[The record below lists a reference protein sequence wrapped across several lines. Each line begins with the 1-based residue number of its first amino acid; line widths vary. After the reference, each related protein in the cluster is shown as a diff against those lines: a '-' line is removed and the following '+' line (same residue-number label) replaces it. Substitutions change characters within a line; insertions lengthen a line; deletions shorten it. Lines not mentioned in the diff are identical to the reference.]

1 MKTKFTL
8 FAVFLAFACAN
19 AQDKETFPTM
29 QVQMEQEIPLYNL
42 FYLSK
47 HIGTPNLGEKEKE
60 KVFAQ
65 LFNLIGSDQLSVLS
79 VSTGANFAKLRE
91 YLALTV
97 SSSRTKVEFI
107 TYLKSKRWSEF
118 KSHFPDKKKGET
130 LYKNIEELSGQI
142 SDLDNKRKM
151 KIGSL
156 AEIEKR
162 IVKIKDTTTI
172 ENNQIINDTIALHK
186 YAKTDRDSLQTIEI
200 KISEKLKALDRQ
212 IEQYAVDYFTR
223 NPNKMVTSLNNIQYV
238 AKHYSESPV
247 GTKLYISNNYVQSLQ
262 SQGISRFQ
270 IPSQAQ
276 MIDAM
281 ALFLANRAKQEAAIW
296 FMDQIRLKMKNQLV
310 IDAFPETIKLV
321 DDLEDYKVPN
331 FGNEW
336 RYAISTDFV
345 KMPQNIAEGNWA
357 KAAVST
363 DEQLETIKEII
374 TTAAKLNQLMSEN
387 QNYRDIIQTLY
398 LKELE
403 RSSSNKLYSKGI
415 TLLYILTT
423 EFFTV
428 DNVAQIPAFRL
439 LTFEELNTLDQNQ
452 WEILLELIELK
463 YKPHHGEIG
472 QTLANLKVNKQ
483 KANIYASKI
492 LLNLSQFDK
501 LRNELKN
508 SKDSEKIDNTKL
520 NSFTVWKMIEQIVD
534 NVNNEAFIKSI
545 EPSANNSPCDY
556 VENFKTT
563 LRIYENIQIRNFRSA
578 IENTMS
584 LFTKMDCKTRKEAT
598 KAWTTIKDSTFYV
611 PADNPKLLVQKSGS
625 TIVLQRYANHKNAQI
640 DEQKP
645 KVTIENFEWL
655 MNDKK
660 LSKETV
666 LDYIQLNPENYKN
679 LKKTAEALHY
689 QPVDLLTALYKE
701 GKVST
706 RTKEKDQIKQE
717 HLDHISTLNIK
728 YTKQLLSLT
737 SFFSDVLSTTN
748 SEQLSD
754 VISSHALPPTSYKLK
769 RKVRSSIDLNG
780 YVGAYGAYSHPSVNS
795 MYSKG
800 WTGGITAPL
809 GVTFSWSRSR
819 KLFPNIGLSANI
831 IDLRNIVN
839 HYLTS
844 TQRYYKDVH
853 FSEVFSPSINLLVG
867 IPKTPFVAFVG
878 TSFFPL
884 KSIIVDGVTMN
895 SRAFDLT
902 LFQAGVKI
910 DIPLV
915 NLYTRQQD

>member
-19 AQDKETFPTM
+19 AQDKEKFPTV

-47 HIGTPNLGEKEKE
+47 YIGTPNLGATEKE

-79 VSTGANFAKLRE
+79 VSTGTDFAKLKE

-118 KSHFPDKKKGET
+118 KSHFPDKKKDET
-130 LYKNIEELSGQI
+130 LYKNIEAFSGQI
-142 SDLDNKRKM
+142 SDLENARKM
-151 KIGSL
+151 EMNTL

-162 IVKIKDTTTI
+162 IANSKEMTKI
-172 ENNQIINDTIALHK
+172 ENNLIINDTIAFNS
-186 YAKTDRDSLQTIEI
+186 AKSCRDSLLTTEI
-200 KISEKLKALDRQ
+200 KISEKLKALDSL

-223 NPNKMVTSLNNIQYV
+223 NPNKMVTSSNNIQYV
-238 AKHYSESPV
+238 AKYYSESPV
-247 GTKLYISNNYVQSLQ
+247 GTKLYISNNYMQSLQ
-262 SQGISRFQ
+262 SQGISSFQ

-281 ALFLANRAKQEAAIW
+281 ALFLANRAKQEAALW
-296 FMDQIRLKMKNQLV
+296 FMDQIRLKLKNQLV
-310 IDAFPETIKLV
+310 IDAFPETVKLIN
-321 DDLEDYKVPN
+321 DLEDYKVPN

-357 KAAVST
+357 KAAVSA
-363 DEQLETIKEII
+363 DERLRTIKEVI
-374 TTAAKLNQLMSEN
+374 TTAAQLNQLMSEN
-387 QNYRDIIQTLY
+387 HNYRDIIQTLY

-403 RSSSNKLYSKGI
+403 RSSSNKQYGKGI

-428 DNVAQIPAFRL
+428 DHVAQIPAFRL

-463 YKPHHGEIG
+463 YKLDDGEIG

-508 SKDSEKIDNTKL
+508 SKDREKIDNTKL

-534 NVNNEAFIKSI
+534 NVHNEAFIKSI
-545 EPSANNSPCDY
+545 KPSANNSPSDY
-556 VENFKTT
+556 VKSFKTT
-563 LRIYENIQIRNFRSA
+563 LRIYEDIQIRNFRSA
-578 IENTMS
+578 IENTVS
-584 LFTKMDCKTRKEAT
+584 LFTEVESKPGTEPSN
-598 KAWTTIKDSTFYV
+598 AWIKNNDSTFYV
-611 PADNPKLLVQKSGS
+611 PAQNPELLVKKSGS
-625 TIVLQRYANHKNAQI
+625 TIVLQKYANHKSAQI
-640 DEQKP
+640 DEQRP
-645 KVTIENFEWL
+645 KVTLENFDWL

-660 LSKETV
+660 LSKEMV
-666 LDYIQLNPENYKN
+666 LDYIELNPENYKN
-679 LKKTAEALHY
+679 LKKIAEALHY
-689 QPVDLLTALYKE
+689 QPVDMLAALYKE

-717 HLDHISTLNIK
+717 HLDYISTLNTK

-748 SEQLSD
+748 SEQLSN

-780 YVGAYGAYSHPSVNS
+780 YVGAYGAYSHPSANS
-795 MYSKG
+795 VYNKG
-800 WTGGITAPL
+800 WTGGITAPV
-809 GVTFSWSRSR
+809 GITISWSRST

-831 IDLRNIVN
+831 IDLGNIVN

-844 TQRYYKDVH
+844 TQSYYKDVH
-853 FSEVFSPSINLLVG
+853 FSEVFSPSINFLVG

-878 TSFFPL
+878 TSFLPL
-884 KSIIVDGVTMN
+884 KSINVDGVTRN

-915 NLYTRQQD
+915 NLYTQQQD